1 MFLKEELKN
10 YLTTHPK
17 SREMWNNSQ
26 KVLAGGVSHNIRNL
40 GLPSIGAFP
49 PFIQSGRDATVTDV
63 DGITYDDYWGA
74 HYANLLGNNNPSIQS
89 LISQELGKGW
99 HLGTVLE
106 DQVRL
111 ADTLIRDNP
120 GLEHVRFCTS
130 GTEATMYATRLARA
144 FTGKKKV
151 VKAKFGWH
159 GAADTLFYNVRAP
172 LTGRET
178 RGIFDEEKA
187 KILSVDINDPSVSEV
202 IKQHSKE
209 LAAVIVEPILGGGGG
224 FPVNPD
230 FLRMLREETQQHDIL
245 LIFDEVITG
254 YRFSYGLFQNELKIL
269 PDITTM
275 GKIIGGGFPVGAVGG
290 RFDIIEQ
297 ANPTLPD
304 RVWIG
309 GGTFSGYPLSMKAGI
324 EILSILRDSQSS
336 YLRINRLG
344 TSLLKSLNL
353 FFDTEDLPFVATG
366 YKSLITLHVLTRTLD
381 RYDPFEIV
389 HFTDKKKEALTQ
401 LALLNRKITG
411 MHGIGALSFAHKNEQ
426 IEYITN
432 TIKEIAPLVFQTD
445 MGNN

>member
-1 MFLKEELKN
+1 MFFKQELKK

-26 KVLAGGVSHNIRNL
+26 NVLAGGVSHNIRNL

-49 PFIQSGRDATVTDV
+49 PFIQSGKDATVTDI
-63 DGITYDDYWGA
+63 DGITYDDYWCA
-74 HYANLLGNNNPSIQS
+74 HYANLLGNNNPLIQT
-89 LISQELGKGW
+89 LISHELEKGW

-106 DQVRL
+106 DQVKF
-111 ADTLIRDNP
+111 ASMLIQDNP

-159 GAADTLFYNVRAP
+159 GYGDPLLYNVKAP

-178 RGIFDEEKA
+178 RGIFSSKKA
-187 KILSVDINDPSVSEV
+187 QILSIDINNPNVSEV

-209 LAAVIVEPILGGGGG
+209 LAAVIVEPVLGGGGG
-224 FPVNPD
+224 FPVDPD
-230 FLRMLREETQQHDIL
+230 FLRMLRENTEQYDIL

-254 YRFSYGLFQNELKIL
+254 YRFNYGLFQNDLKIL

-275 GKIIGGGFPVGAVGG
+275 GKIISGGFPVGAIGG

-297 ANPTLPD
+297 ANPTLSD

-324 EILSILRDSQSS
+324 KILSILRESQSS
-336 YLRINRLG
+336 YIRINRLG
-344 TSLLKSLNL
+344 ETLLKSLNK
-353 FFDTEDLPFVATG
+353 FFKTENLPFIATG
-366 YKSLITLHVLTRTLD
+366 HKSLITLHVLTKTLD
-381 RYDPFEIV
+381 IFDPFEIV
-389 HFTDKKKEALTQ
+389 HFTDT
-401 LALLNRKITG
+401 
-411 MHGIGALSFAHKNEQ
+411 
-426 IEYITN
+426 
-432 TIKEIAPLVFQTD
+432 
-445 MGNN
+445 